1 MDPVRGEPRPLSVA
15 PMMDVTDRPFRWMVR
30 LLTRRTLLYTEMVVA
45 RAVRHGDVTRLLG
58 FDPAEKPLAL
68 QLGDDDPALLAHA
81 AHIAEDMGYDEVNL
95 NVGCPS
101 ERVRDGCF
109 GAVLMKRPERVAE
122 CVAAMRAAVQVPV
135 TVKHRLGVDDLD
147 RHDDLIGFVRAVA
160 AAGCD
165 RFIVHA
171 RKAWLDGLSPH
182 ENRTVPPLKHDAVIR
197 LKRELPHLRIELNG
211 GVRSLDDAE
220 AALRHLDGAM
230 IGRAAQEN
238 PMVLAGADDR
248 IFRVPGPTPDRDAI
262 AREMASYLAREAA
275 RNDRLRPH
283 HVLRHVS
290 ALYTGTPGARRF
302 RRVLAEE
309 MHRGPIA
316 VERALAAAAR
326 GGQDGAL
333 AVPS

>member
-1 MDPVRGEPRPLSVA
+1 
-15 PMMDVTDRPFRWMVR
+15 
-30 LLTRRTLLYTEMVVA
+30 
-45 RAVRHGDVTRLLG
+45 
-58 FDPAEKPLAL
+58 
-68 QLGDDDPALLAHA
+68 
-81 AHIAEDMGYDEVNL
+81 VNL

-122 CVAAMRAAVQVPV
+122 CVAAMRASVRVPV
-135 TVKHRLGVDDLD
+135 TVKHRLGVDDVD
-147 RHDDLIGFVRAVA
+147 RYKDLVAFVSAVA

-165 RFIVHA
+165 RFVVHA

-182 ENRTVPPLKHDAVIR
+182 ENRTVPPLRHDTVLQ
-197 LKRELPHLRIELNG
+197 LKRELPHLRVELNG
-211 GVRSLDDAE
+211 GIRTLDE
-220 AALRHLDGAM
+220 AAEVGRHVDGAM

-238 PMVLAGADDR
+238 PMILAGADDR
-248 IFRVPGPTPDRDAI
+248 IFGVPGPAPDRDDI
-262 AREMASYLAREAA
+262 AREMARYLARESL

-309 MHRGPIA
+309 MNRGPVAI
-316 VERALAAAAR
+316 ERALVATGPCR
-326 GGQDGAL
+326 GSELSGVQSTTRA
-333 AVPS
+333 S